1 MEQHWRASALATL
14 RLARDVSS
22 VSWEEHV
29 KAVGIVGHQDSGKT
43 TLIQALAPELRYR
56 GHRIATV
63 KHSSHGIDL
72 EGKDTERLS
81 ESADQVAFISPM
93 ESIILWK
100 GAKALEDILRYVDAD
115 IVLLEGFKTEK
126 TFPKIACLKGEPED
140 RDLFDGL
147 ALCAVGPGNEVQGL
161 HIPIVDG
168 GDIGRIADL
177 VEERA
182 FKLPNLNCEACGH
195 ETCYGLAL
203 EIMAGSKTVEDCVSL
218 QPTTQVMIS
227 GQLLPLKP
235 FISDLVRGAVI
246 GVLSSLKGFSPGE
259 IEIHID

>member
-1 MEQHWRASALATL
+1 VILIQHLE
-14 RLARDVSS
+14 
-22 VSWEEHV
+22 EEHL
-29 KAVGIVGHQDSGKT
+29 KAIGIVGYKDSGKT

-56 GHRIATV
+56 GHKIAAV
-63 KHSSHGIDL
+63 KHASHGIDM
-72 EGKDTERLS
+72 EGKDTVKLT
-81 ESADQVAFISPM
+81 ESAHQVAFISPT
-93 ESIILWK
+93 ESIALWK
-100 GAKALEDILRYVDAD
+100 GTKALEDILRYVDAD
-115 IVLLEGFKTEK
+115 IILLEGFKTEK

-147 ALCAVGPGNEVQGL
+147 TLCAVGPGDEAQGF
-161 HIPIVDG
+161 HVPILDSD
-168 GDIGRIADL
+168 DIEKIADL
-177 VEERA
+177 VEEGA

-218 QPTTQVMIS
+218 NPAVQVMIN

-235 FISDLVRGAVI
+235 FISDLVRGALV
-246 GVLSSLKGFSPGE
+246 GVLSSLKGFSQGE